1 MGKQKKDFKNTKEKP
16 KFKRRKKRPC
26 PLTVDQINE
35 IDFHD
40 VGKLSR
46 FISDRGKILPR
57 RNTGVCTKK
66 QRIIAKAIKRARN
79 IGLLPYCID

>member
-1 MGKQKKDFKNTKEKP
+1 MANNNNRIVKDNP

-26 PLTVDQINE
+26 PLTIDQVTA

-40 VGKLSR
+40 IDKLSR

-57 RNTGVCTKK
+57 RNTGVSAIK
-66 QRIIAKAIKRARN
+66 QRILAKAIKRARK
-79 IGLLPYCID
+79 IGLLPYCAQ